1 MHSDDRSEFH
11 VDLEGVGRL
20 CSGCRRAAQGSR
32 AVRAHRADSAGWFGN
47 GPAVVALSPE
57 EGWGWL
63 RPIAGE
69 AIIVPPISRSFA
81 FQRGAVWCSECAKI
95 VLAVAD
101 CQIHTGVAMRL
112 GISIFALTF
121 LALSTSLQASII
133 AGHDYVV
140 LSTPQRQ
147 ESNGKIEVVEFFS
160 WGCPHCYEFY
170 PKLSHWLSTL
180 PKDAAFKRVPVGL
193 GHPEW
198 EALARAYYALQSTGD
213 VDRLDMSAG
222 QAEQRAEDYRIPGVS
237 TLAIAGK

>member
-1 MHSDDRSEFH
+1 
-11 VDLEGVGRL
+11 
-20 CSGCRRAAQGSR
+20 
-32 AVRAHRADSAGWFGN
+32 
-47 GPAVVALSPE
+47 
-57 EGWGWL
+57 
-63 RPIAGE
+63 
-69 AIIVPPISRSFA
+69 
-81 FQRGAVWCSECAKI
+81 
-95 VLAVAD
+95 
-101 CQIHTGVAMRL
+101 MRL

-213 VDRLDMSAG
+213 VDRLDSQIFEDIHKNHVWLYDEQSITAWVGKHGVNIAKFTEAFRSFNVNMSAG
-222 QAEQRAEDYRIPGVS
+222 QAEQRAEDYRIPGVP
-237 TLAIAGK
+237 TLAIAGKYTVDGDQAKMLTTSDQLIAMEGAANKKAAK

>member
-1 MHSDDRSEFH
+1 
-11 VDLEGVGRL
+11 
-20 CSGCRRAAQGSR
+20 
-32 AVRAHRADSAGWFGN
+32 
-47 GPAVVALSPE
+47 
-57 EGWGWL
+57 
-63 RPIAGE
+63 
-69 AIIVPPISRSFA
+69 
-81 FQRGAVWCSECAKI
+81 
-95 VLAVAD
+95 
-101 CQIHTGVAMRL
+101 MRL

-213 VDRLDMSAG
+213 VDRLDSQIFEDIHKNHVWLYDEQSITAWVGKHGVNVAKFTEAFRSFNVNMSAG
-222 QAEQRAEDYRIPGVS
+222 QAEQRAEDYRIPGVP
-237 TLAIAGK
+237 TLAIAGKYTVDGDQAKMLTTSDQLIAMEGAAKKKAVK